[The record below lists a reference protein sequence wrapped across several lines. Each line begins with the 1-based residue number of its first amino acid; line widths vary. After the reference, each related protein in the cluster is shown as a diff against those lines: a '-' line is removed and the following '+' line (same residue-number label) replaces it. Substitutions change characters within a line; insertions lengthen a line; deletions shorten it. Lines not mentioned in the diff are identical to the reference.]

1 MRYLVRAG
9 EGFVTNMGHDQA
21 RERLMRQYA
30 VMSPGSP
37 VRLTKRTSNLFRSR
51 QRSSGPGL
59 DASGLDQV
67 IAVDPLL
74 RTADVQAMT
83 TYERFGTRRW
93 PTA

>member
-1 MRYLVRAG
+1 MRNLARAG
-9 EGFVTNMGHDQA
+9 ERLATHTGHDQA
-21 RERLMRQYA
+21 RERLTRQYA
-30 VMSPGSP
+30 AIPPGSP

-83 TYERFGTRRW
+83 TYERLGTRRW

>member
-1 MRYLVRAG
+1 MRNLAQAG
-9 EGFVTNMGHDQA
+9 AGLATNTGHDQA

-30 VMSPGSP
+30 AMSAGSP

-83 TYERFGTRRW
+83 TYERLGTRRW